1 MTKGVVLQPYA
12 THHGALADVEAG
24 RIVFSG
30 QSYYTTRDY
39 CQPKRFFF
47 LSRNLSFW
55 GVAKKKDRKKALN
68 FGPAASLRAESSH
81 PGLQQAG

>member
-24 RIVFSG
+24 RIVLSG
-30 QSYYTTRDY
+30 QSYYTTQDY
-39 CQPKRFFF
+39 CRPKHFFF

-55 GVAKKKDRKKALN
+55 GVAKKKDRKKALY
-68 FGPAASLRAESSH
+68 FGLVESLRAECSH
-81 PGLQQAG
+81 LGLK